1 MFVKQSS
8 EKTDTFKIVSD
19 YPILRNCG
27 VTITYRNK
35 NKLER
40 IMRVQISRMGIKD
53 AIVRYLEEDNSFII
67 SRGGV

>member
-8 EKTDTFKIVSD
+8 EKTDIFKIVSD